1 MTLSIGKADSS
12 KSKVGPATQE
22 GKEVV
27 KWNATRHGI
36 RSPAPVVP
44 GVEKPEDWEEYRDGM
59 LEDLAPLGSL
69 ELALAERVA
78 LLSWRLHRV
87 TRYETEA
94 IARSQERVVEDLRD
108 RRSSGLSYRYASR
121 GPAHPE
127 DALAAPKEA
136 RRTERLLKKFPDY
149 PDDRKLSGPDANAVL
164 WAVAEGVEDEVD
176 LEEIELPGV
185 PEWAGLYEDTS
196 EWAGWSVGLVRECL
210 SMIVSAAGEDLEGL
224 IDGAREKARLDAIS
238 AKHEAERVEAELQN
252 MRRERLLPDEKTLEK
267 VSRYEAH
274 LSRLMFKALH
284 ELEAL
289 QVRRSGGAA
298 PLARLDVD
306 GLSQE

>member
-1 MTLSIGKADSS
+1 
-12 KSKVGPATQE
+12 V
-22 GKEVV
+22 
-27 KWNATRHGI
+27 
-36 RSPAPVVP
+36 
-44 GVEKPEDWEEYRDGM
+44 
-59 LEDLAPLGSL
+59 
-69 ELALAERVA
+69 AER
-78 LLSWRLHRV
+78 
-87 TRYETEA
+87 
-94 IARSQERVVEDLRD
+94 
-108 RRSSGLSYRYASR
+108 
-121 GPAHPE
+121 
-127 DALAAPKEA
+127 
-136 RRTERLLKKFPDY
+136 
-149 PDDRKLSGPDANAVL
+149 
-164 WAVAEGVEDEVD
+164 VEDEVD

>member
-108 RRSSGLSYRYASR
+108 RRSSGFSYRYASR

-164 WAVAEGVEDEVD
+164 WTVAERVEDEVD

>member
-108 RRSSGLSYRYASR
+108 RRSSGFSYRYASR

-306 GLSQE
+306 CLSQ